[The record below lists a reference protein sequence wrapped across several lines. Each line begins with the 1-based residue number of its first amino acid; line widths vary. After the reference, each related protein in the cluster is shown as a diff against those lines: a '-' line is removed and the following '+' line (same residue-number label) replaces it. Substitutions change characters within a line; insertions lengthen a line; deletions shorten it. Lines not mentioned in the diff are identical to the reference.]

1 MNAVNNQRR
10 KVRLMYQLV
19 DTIEDR
25 ETTVAMVAPQGNS
38 HSRSREL
45 DSDALKYRRVES
57 LSEFEQIGEYLKTA
71 RKYPLLSKD
80 AEFRLATQMR
90 QGDDKAR
97 EVFINSNLRLVVSV
111 AKRYRNRG
119 LSLEELIQ
127 EGNVGLIKAIDKFDP
142 DKGCR
147 FSTYGVWWIR
157 QSIIRAICEKASS
170 IRLPDP
176 FYEKIQAVQSV
187 IDEVNMTEGRDPC
200 FEEIVSRTGLSKKKV
215 IEAMSWSRRP
225 ISVDQE
231 YEDIDGSFSPKELPD
246 LNSPLPDEEADWNM
260 ELDRLILLVAKLPTR
275 EREVL
280 SLRYGLSGEE
290 PESVE
295 ATARKLRLSP
305 ARVEYF
311 EKRGI
316 TKLKRLVRSNAVDPI
331 GID

>member
-1 MNAVNNQRR
+1 MSAVNNQRR
-10 KVRLMYQLV
+10 KVRLMYRLV
-19 DTIEDR
+19 DTFEDR

-38 HSRSREL
+38 RTRTTAI
-45 DSDALKYRRVES
+45 DSDASKLRRVEL
-57 LSEFEQIGEYLKTA
+57 LSEFEQIGEYLKAA

-80 AEFRLATQMR
+80 TESSLAYQMR
-90 QGDDKAR
+90 QGDAKAR
-97 EVFINSNLRLVVSV
+97 EAFINSNLRLVVSV

-127 EGNVGLIKAIDKFDP
+127 EGNLGLIKAVDKFDP

-170 IRLPDP
+170 IRLPEP
-176 FYEKIQAVQSV
+176 FYEKVQAVQSV
-187 IDEVNMTEGRDPC
+187 IDEVNMTAGRAPSL
-200 FEEIVSRTGLSKKKV
+200 EEIVSRTGLSKEKV
-215 IEAMSWSRRP
+215 IEAMCWSRRP

-231 YEDIDGSFSPKELPD
+231 YDDIDGSLSQKELPD
-246 LNSPLPDEEADWNM
+246 INSPLPDEEADWNM
-260 ELDRLILLVAKLPTR
+260 ELDRLILLVTRLPCR

-280 SLRYGLSGEE
+280 TVRYGLSGEE
-290 PESVE
+290 PASVE

-311 EKRGI
+311 ERRGI
-316 TKLKRLVRSNAVDPI
+316 TKLKRLVRNNSLD
-331 GID
+331 